1 MAHPTE
7 VRLDDPRRKTY
18 LQMAR
23 LIKLYKGPEV
33 PGIYTDEFFLSI
45 CWEETQFI
53 NTRQIT
59 SDGKADGVGG
69 GFGQVEAGTLSAIIK
84 HYKMPVTLERARQLM
99 EADAFSVRFM
109 GRAVQ
114 MLHENFDAMKGS
126 LSPTDPQFASKRRRR
141 LMNGYGGFRKL
152 KVGDP
157 LNTLKPDGPKAT
169 QAHVDDME
177 RRGKKIDG
185 ILKCTEMLERAPKAA
200 IGDLMVPAR
209 ADISAALWEAR
220 LSDLR
225 GTKAFHDQLMERVL
239 AGIG

>member
-1 MAHPTE
+1 MAHATE
-7 VRLDDPRRKTY
+7 VLLDDPRRKTY

-23 LIKLYKGPEV
+23 LIRLYKGPEV
-33 PGIYTDEFFLSI
+33 PSIYSDEFFLSI
-45 CWEETQFI
+45 CWEETQFV

-69 GFGQVEAGTLSAIIK
+69 GFGQVEAGTLKEIIGY
-84 HYKMPVTLERARQLM
+84 YKMPVTLAHARQLM
-99 EADAFSVRFM
+99 SADAFAVRFM

-114 MLHENFDAMKGS
+114 MLHEKFSAMKGA
-126 LSPTDPQFASKRRRR
+126 LPPTDPQFANRRRR
-141 LMNGYGGFRKL
+141 TVMQGYGGFRKL

-157 LNTLKPDGPKAT
+157 LNPLKPDGPKAT
-169 QAHVDDME
+169 KADVEDME

-185 ILKCTEMLERAPKAA
+185 ILKCTEMLERAPKKVTE
-200 IGDLMVPAR
+200 GLQVPSR

-225 GTKAFHDQLMERVL
+225 GTRQFHDQLMQRVL
-239 AGIG
+239 VGIG

>member
-7 VRLDDPRRKTY
+7 VLLDDPRRKTY

-23 LIKLYKGPEV
+23 LIRLYKGPEV
-33 PGIYTDEFFLSI
+33 PSFYTDEFFLSI
-45 CWEETQFI
+45 CWEETQFV

-59 SDGKADGVGG
+59 KGGQADGVGG
-69 GFGQVEAGTLSAIIK
+69 GFGQVEAGTLRDIISY
-84 HYKMPVTLERARQLM
+84 YKMPVTLPHARQLM
-99 EADAFSVRFM
+99 GSEAFAVRFM

-114 MLHENFDAMKGS
+114 MLHEKLSAQKGA
-126 LSPTDPQFASKRRRR
+126 LPPTDPQFAKRRRR
-141 LMNGYGGFRKL
+141 TVMEGYGGFRKL

-157 LNTLKPDGPKAT
+157 LNPLKPDGPKAT
-169 QAHVDDME
+169 EVHVKDME

-185 ILKCTEMLERAPKAA
+185 ILKCTEMLERAPKQPVD
-200 IGDLMVPAR
+200 GLLVPSR

-225 GTKAFHDQLMERVL
+225 GTKQFHDQLMDRVL
-239 AGIG
+239 VGIS